1 MKTKTI
7 DITPSPVAYKR
18 MLEFI
23 IENPFGSPAESRE
36 WAREE
41 LVRIQPDGVLVTEW
55 SKE

>member
-1 MKTKTI
+1 MTTETV
-7 DITPSPVAYKR
+7 DMTPTPVVFKQ

-23 IENPFGSPAESRE
+23 VENSIKAEHRE

>member
-1 MKTKTI
+1 MKTKTV
-7 DITPSPVAYKR
+7 DMTPSPVAYKQ

-23 IENPFGSPAESRE
+23 EANNTEAEHRE

-41 LVRIQPDGVLVTEW
+41 LVRIQPAGVLVTEW

>member
-1 MKTKTI
+1 MKTKTV
-7 DITPSPVAYKR
+7 DMTPTPVAYKQ

-23 IENPFGSPAESRE
+23 IKNNTEAEHRE
-36 WAREE
+36 WAKEE

>member
-7 DITPSPVAYKR
+7 DMTPSPVAYKQ

-23 IENPFGSPAESRE
+23 EANNTEAEHRE

>member
-1 MKTKTI
+1 MKTV
-7 DITPSPVAYKR
+7 DMTPTPVAYKQ

-23 IENPFGSPAESRE
+23 EANNTEAEHRE

>member
-1 MKTKTI
+1 MKTV
-7 DITPSPVAYKR
+7 DMTPTPVAYKQ

-23 IENPFGSPAESRE
+23 EANNTEAEHRE

-55 SKE
+55 SKK